1 VSYQIFLCDLP
12 PDCTDE
18 QLVAHLQPYGTLA
31 ALEWLPSDDG
41 TGLRRAMATV
51 ESDAPLLGIIGQ
63 LNQQP
68 LGEQAIVASP
78 AQPPD
83 TPGELSKRQIA
94 ASNEIAANLNEK
106 ARWPRMMIRQTVGA
120 CGVRFAMEMMR
131 RAQEI
136 DAGEGMLVPDG
147 SRRRTVGGVFF
158 ALSRQYMTADLGRHI
173 FHQTKETVK
182 EQKARRKQA
191 ASAPAEEPAATPNED
206 APPDPPAPD
215 PTPEPSPEALEA
227 ARQQLDA
234 LRADMHA
241 AQAQLEAV
249 KSGQAPR
256 TTGAFTLL
264 KQVVDTQKAIDALL
278 AEYPSL
284 K

>member
-1 VSYQIFLCDLP
+1 SGDTATPFHMFREPHQPVGFFRAWRKRDRARHAARGIPSYNGHLRSRCEHPPLRGKPVSYQIFLCDLP

-18 QLVAHLQPYGTLA
+18 QLAAHLQPYGTLA

-83 TPGELSKRQIA
+83 TPGDLSKRQIA

-106 ARWPRMMIRQTVGA
+106 ARWPRMLIRQTVGA

-147 SRRRTVGGVFF
+147 SHRRTVGGVFF
-158 ALSRQYMTADLGRHI
+158 CSSRQSMTADLGGHI
-173 FHQTKETVK
+173 FNETKETVK
-182 EQKARRKQA
+182 EQQARRKQA

-206 APPDPPAPD
+206 APPDPPTPD
-215 PTPEPSPEALEA
+215 PTPEPSPA
-227 ARQQLDA
+227 
-234 LRADMHA
+234 
-241 AQAQLEAV
+241 
-249 KSGQAPR
+249 
-256 TTGAFTLL
+256 
-264 KQVVDTQKAIDALL
+264 
-278 AEYPSL
+278 
-284 K
+284 